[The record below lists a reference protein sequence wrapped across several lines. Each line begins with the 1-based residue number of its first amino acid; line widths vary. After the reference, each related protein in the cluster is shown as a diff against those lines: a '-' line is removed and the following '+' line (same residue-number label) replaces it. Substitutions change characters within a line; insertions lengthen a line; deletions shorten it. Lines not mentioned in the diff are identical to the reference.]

1 MSTAGSILCY
11 FCEHNLSKPS
21 QAKCGLS
28 SSGNSGGG
36 EEENRLSFQVHKE
49 QPIIT
54 QVPSYTIKFSIIVF
68 QLYTFHS

>member
-28 SSGNSGGG
+28 FSGNSDGG
-36 EEENRLSFQVHKE
+36 EELENRLSFQV
-49 QPIIT
+49 PIIRNN
-54 QVPSYTIKFSIIVF
+54 
-68 QLYTFHS
+68 LL